1 METTT
6 IDALVFEAQVVEVL
20 HTCFDPEIPVNI
32 YELGLVYEINV
43 DAARAVAIK
52 MTLTSP
58 GCPAAQSLPVEVA
71 SKVKAAEQLQGRTSS
86 WVGAFAFSL
95 TTHCGRFCDGHA
107 TPVHLGIAATARAS
121 FALYNTREEVD
132 ALVEGIQKVR
142 EVFA

>member
-1 METTT
+1 MEATP
-6 IDALVFEAQVVEVL
+6 IDALVIEAQVVEVL

-32 YELGLVYEINV
+32 YELGLVYEING
-43 DAARAVAIK
+43 DARAVATK

-71 SKVKAAEQLQGRTSS
+71 SKVKAAEQLQGRTPS

-107 TPVHLGIAATARAS
+107 TPVHLAIAATARAS

>member
-1 METTT
+1 VEATP
-6 IDALVFEAQVVEVL
+6 IDALVIEARVVEVL

-32 YELGLVYEINV
+32 YELGLVYEING
-43 DAARAVAIK
+43 DARAVAIE

-71 SKVKAAEQLQGRTSS
+71 SKVKAAEQLQGRTPS

-132 ALVEGIQKVR
+132 ALVGGIQKVR